1 MVNYWAC
8 LSLVRFLMCHI
19 LHYFSKI
26 FYCTNA
32 CQIFLIKLVHIIIK
46 IFNEGQ
52 ITLNSALKWSTFG
65 VKITEICN
73 GPPPPQKKNSQ
84 WIQYWTSVI
93 PQWSPRWVMKTPKSP
108 LRRKFPNFHPVEC
121 SRSCL
126 FASIDFS
133 SSTDTRNW
141 LMSAIVCFSL

>member
-1 MVNYWAC
+1 
-8 LSLVRFLMCHI
+8 MCHI
-19 LHYFSKI
+19 LHYFSNI

-46 IFNEGQ
+46 IFNEGHADNFEFSIEVIYFWCKNNWNMQ
-52 ITLNSALKWSTFG
+52 WTPS
-65 VKITEICN
+65 
-73 GPPPPQKKNSQ
+73 PPKKNSQ

-93 PQWSPRWVMKTPKSP
+93 PHWCPRWVMKTPKSL

-141 LMSAIVCFSL
+141 LMSAIVRFSL